1 MLVHNQNV
9 RVLISVVVRVR
20 DIVIKVEEEVSGEV
34 PGKGWGQPREKENWG
49 EGRSDDGPYL
59 ISSIR

>member
-20 DIVIKVEEEVSGEV
+20 YIVIKVEEEVSGKV
-34 PGKGWGQPREKENWG
+34 PGKGWGQPREIAGVGVRE
-49 EGRSDDGPYL
+49 EVTMGR
-59 ISSIR
+59 I